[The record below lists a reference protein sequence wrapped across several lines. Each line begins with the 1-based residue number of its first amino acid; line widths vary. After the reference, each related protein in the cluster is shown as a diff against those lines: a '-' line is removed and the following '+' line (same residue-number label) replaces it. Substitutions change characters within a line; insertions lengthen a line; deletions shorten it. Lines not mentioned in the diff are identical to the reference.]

1 MGKNYYIIM
10 FKGEKVEPV
19 SFGELCGDYN
29 INTDMYVEKV
39 IKNHWTQLTEY
50 SFNAKKFRTLQAAQK
65 ALTTLVEG
73 FTADN
78 TKTLEHQGYTIKA
91 IYVEE

>member
-1 MGKNYYIIM
+1 MRKNYYIIM
-10 FKGEKVEPV
+10 YKGEKVEPV
-19 SFGELCGDYN
+19 SCAELYGDYN
-29 INTDMYVEKV
+29 ISTDMYVEKV

-65 ALTTLVEG
+65 ALTTLIEG
-73 FTADN
+73 FTRDE
-78 TKTLEHQGYTIKA
+78 TKTLEHQGYVIKA